1 MAIKSYKLWE
11 LAVKPFEINVFYV
24 LLYQRFQKCIM
35 ILCVKGLIAI
45 CKAFNDQVIKCLTT
59 CYIEYRL
66 YFER

>member
-1 MAIKSYKLWE
+1 
-11 LAVKPFEINVFYV
+11 
-24 LLYQRFQKCIM
+24 M